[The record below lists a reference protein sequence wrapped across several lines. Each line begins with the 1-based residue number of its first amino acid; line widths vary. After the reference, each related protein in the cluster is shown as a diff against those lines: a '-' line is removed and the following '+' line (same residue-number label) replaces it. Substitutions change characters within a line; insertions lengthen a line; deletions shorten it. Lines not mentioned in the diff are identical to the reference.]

1 METLSLQ
8 TECVDIKLNKR
19 TYKKLKK
26 LSEEEDGLKADFQN
40 MEVIE
45 ENKIV
50 KQRSVFFFWLA
61 EEIRKLREEDDR
73 IHLRLKYT
81 PRCVKKL

>member
-1 METLSLQ
+1 MENLGLQ
-8 TECVDIKLNKR
+8 KECVDIKLNKR

-26 LSEEEDGLKADFQN
+26 LTEEEDGLKTNFQN
-40 MEVIE
+40 MEPIE

-50 KQRSVFFFWLA
+50 KQRSNFFVWLA
-61 EEIRKLREEDDR
+61 EEIRTLKEEDDR

-81 PRCVKKL
+81 PRYGKKL